1 MGTPVPGLLPLGT
14 LAPEPGREWTAASL
28 DRSSATAEPTRSHV
42 VDYLRRCP
50 IFLAWME
57 YSEDQI
63 GGRFQVPG
71 GSGIQCDGVYHW
83 RVDAADYVREYG
95 IPIPAAALTRI
106 EESGG
111 VVPTFDRDEYVGIFD
126 ELDRLV
132 GSGTTEWRQ

>member
-1 MGTPVPGLLPLGT
+1 MGAPTLGLQPLGA
-14 LAPEPGREWTAASL
+14 LAPEAGPDWSAPSL
-28 DRSSATAEPTRSHV
+28 DRGAALADPMRYQV

-50 IFLAWME
+50 LFLAWME
-57 YSEDQI
+57 YTEDQI
-63 GGRFQVPG
+63 DGRFQVAG
-71 GSGIQCDGVYHW
+71 GSGIQSDGVYYW

-111 VVPTFDRDEYVGIFD
+111 IVPSFDRDEYARIFR

-132 GSGTTEWRQ
+132 GSSAMAWRP